1 MAPIQGNDGTSG
13 LTPPGTFGAWGD
25 SAKNYG
31 VVGTSGG
38 PVGVYGTSS
47 KPIDPVFPAGI
58 GVLGENTDGIGTEGR
73 GILGVIGKGT
83 RRGVSG
89 ASDTG
94 YGTTGF
100 SQSGT
105 GVAGGSD
112 SGTGIQG
119 ESNEY
124 AIRGYGGNIGV
135 YAQNS
140 TVGGHDA
147 YLATR
152 GLAADFYGDIWVHG
166 VVNKSAVGFAIDH
179 PLDPANRYLHHGC
192 VEAPEWKTVY
202 DGTVTL
208 DGNGEALVEL
218 PAWFGAL
225 NRDFRYQLTCLG
237 QHAPVFVARKIEDN
251 RFRIGG
257 GSPSLEVSWQV
268 TGIRQDPWAQAHP
281 LHPERDK
288 PEAERGSFL
297 HPSLYGEPEEK
308 SVRLARYPEVAEPFD
323 RGDLAV

>member
-13 LTPPGTFGAWGD
+13 LSTPSTFGVWGD
-25 SAKNYG
+25 SAVEYG

-38 PVGVYGTSS
+38 PAGVYGLSN
-47 KPIDPVFPAGI
+47 KADFPAGI
-58 GVLGENTDGIGTEGR
+58 GVLGENPRGTGTEGH
-73 GILGVIGKGT
+73 GLIGVIGKGSV
-83 RRGVSG
+83 RGVSG
-89 ASDTG
+89 VCDTG
-94 YGTTGF
+94 YGTTGV
-100 SQSGT
+100 STSGT
-105 GVAGGSD
+105 GVAGSSD
-112 SGTGIQG
+112 SGTGVLGQ
-119 ESNEY
+119 SNQY
-124 AIRGYGGNIGV
+124 GIRGLGGNIGV
-135 YAQNS
+135 YAQNQTHTS
-140 TVGGHDA
+140 NVA
-147 YLATR
+147 YLGTP
-152 GLAADFYGDIWVHG
+152 GLAADFYGSIWVHG
-166 VVNKSAVGFAIDH
+166 VINKSAVGFAIDH

-225 NRDFRYQLTCLG
+225 NKDFRYQLTCLG
-237 QHAPVFVARKIEDN
+237 RHAPVFVAQTIADN

-257 GSPSLEVSWQV
+257 GAPGLEVSWQV
-268 TGIRQDPWAQAHP
+268 TGVRHDAWAKANP

-308 SVRLARYPEVAEPFD
+308 SVRHARYPEAPAPSH
-323 RGDLAV
+323 GDLSV